1 MSYIVLH
8 FPQNFTTRQKYLVEI
23 IVKYHNSLV
32 HPNKELCQRNLTLV
46 DTFRIHFC
54 SSRPVELKL
63 NLPLE
68 HSAPFNSITQYFLCD
83 RKKVTEKEYVY
94 TYPMYNKEISNHDG
108 LRKISCF
115 MLRRSTNQ
123 MEHDGNG
130 NTLCC
135 TFFLW
140 LQHSRELLGPTTNEE
155 HFDKE
160 NITAQRLFLAG

>member
-1 MSYIVLH
+1 MYYSVSENTIKYCRSFPTINHLCPTICLT
-8 FPQNFTTRQKYLVEI
+8 FPQNFTTRQKCLVEM

-108 LRKISCF
+108 LKK
-115 MLRRSTNQ
+115 NQ
-123 MEHDGNG
+123 LFHAEKVNKSNG
-130 NTLCC
+130 
-135 TFFLW
+135 
-140 LQHSRELLGPTTNEE
+140 
-155 HFDKE
+155 
-160 NITAQRLFLAG
+160 A